1 MRTEGVRPVG
11 MTAPGGRGRDRAAH
25 SDPQE
30 LGSEKRVGWPVH
42 ALGWLTC
49 LDMESIRRT

>member
-1 MRTEGVRPVG
+1 MG

-30 LGSEKRVGWPVH
+30 LGSEKRVGWPEH